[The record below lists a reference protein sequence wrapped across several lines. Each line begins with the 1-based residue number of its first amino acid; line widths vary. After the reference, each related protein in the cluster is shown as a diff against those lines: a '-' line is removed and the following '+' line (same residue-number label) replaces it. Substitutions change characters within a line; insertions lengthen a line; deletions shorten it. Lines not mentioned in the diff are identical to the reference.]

1 MSEKN
6 CCGQEI
12 DDLKDEINSLVLE
25 SDELKQKYK
34 KLLILNLE
42 KDIQIRNLRKELEV
56 NKFTK
61 FKWKLSE
68 SCLSNLE
75 TIGNSVSEDSSFV
88 CCIMND
94 LYDISKLKN
103 LTLSGRSKTGDKV
116 EIDQE
121 KKDILEAIFAQRLAY
136 VRRQEV
142 NECRRNNLNK
152 LIRNAIDSANKK
164 KTNTMYC
171 KNIK

>member
-61 FKWKLSE
+61 FK
-68 SCLSNLE
+68 
-75 TIGNSVSEDSSFV
+75 
-88 CCIMND
+88 
-94 LYDISKLKN
+94 
-103 LTLSGRSKTGDKV
+103 
-116 EIDQE
+116 
-121 KKDILEAIFAQRLAY
+121 
-136 VRRQEV
+136 
-142 NECRRNNLNK
+142 
-152 LIRNAIDSANKK
+152 
-164 KTNTMYC
+164 
-171 KNIK
+171 

>member
-1 MSEKN
+1 M
-6 CCGQEI
+6 
-12 DDLKDEINSLVLE
+12 
-25 SDELKQKYK
+25 
-34 KLLILNLE
+34 
-42 KDIQIRNLRKELEV
+42 
-56 NKFTK
+56 
-61 FKWKLSE
+61 
-68 SCLSNLE
+68 SNLE

-88 CCIMND
+88 CCIIND

-164 KTNTMYC
+164 KTNIAKT
-171 KNIK
+171 